1 MRVRT
6 RSVLL
11 HGKER
16 QQKDAFY
23 NSPGG
28 EVYNSRKKV
37 AVAMGL
43 MSADDNT
50 CGPHRCT
57 PMNVSGNPEPQYNS
71 SKKVAVTMGLRS
83 ADGNACACA
92 AVNDL

>member
-1 MRVRT
+1 MRT

-50 CGPHRCT
+50 CSLY
-57 PMNVSGNPEPQYNS
+57 MYSNEYIS
-71 SKKVAVTMGLRS
+71 TMS
-83 ADGNACACA
+83 CSTTA
-92 AVNDL
+92 AKRLPALWASCPPTTTRAILLL